1 MDQILCEDFAGRL
14 DIGSPPV
21 MRIEKSQPKA
31 DLQFVFTSAQKALY
45 FLASCR
51 VLLDREGC
59 GNYPQPGDKPRAG
72 WHTPA
77 RMLASVYQPF
87 LPTTSSIGRNARVV
101 R

>member
-1 MDQILCEDFAGRL
+1 MRL
-14 DIGSPPV
+14 
-21 MRIEKSQPKA
+21 EESQPKA

-51 VLLDREGC
+51 VLLDREEC
-59 GNYPQPGDKPRAG
+59 GNYPQPGDMPRAG
-72 WHTPA
+72 WHSPA

-87 LPTTSSIGRNARVV
+87 LPATPSIGRNPSIV